1 MREIGRVINGLGI
14 PESTRWHDGRVWLC
28 NWGAGENLAV
38 STGGESEVTAHLA
51 PQTLPFSVD
60 WLPDGRLL
68 AVDGPRRLLLRLEPD
83 RALAPVAE
91 LNSLGDGAA
100 NELVVDRAGNAFV
113 NGGAGSVVRVTP
125 DGSVRKVAEGLAI
138 GLLVYN
144 AAYSYIGP
152 YLEQTVADKLRVL
165 DVNCRGPLVLTFY
178 RGVWCPY
185 CNMELQALEAAK
197 PEFDR
202 YGASLVAIS
211 PQTAPN
217 SRKSVRQNK
226 LSFPILSDA
235 KGKVGA
241 AFGLRF
247 DLPDYLV
254 ELYKQLKND
263 LPTFNDDPSWT
274 LPMPARYVIGQD
286 GVILYSEVNPDYTRR
301 PEPEDMIPVLQRAAA
316 VKV

>member
-1 MREIGRVINGLGI
+1 MSLQARLDAFKADFEAGKPPYSVPRSTIETMHRATADLI
-14 PESTRWHDGRVWLC
+14 ESGAAQRAKKPGDVAPSFALNDSDG
-28 NWGAGENLAV
+28 NAV
-38 STGGESEVTAHLA
+38 SST
-51 PQTLPFSVD
+51 D
-60 WLPDGRLL
+60 LL
-68 AVDGPRRLLLRLEPD
+68 
-83 RALAPVAE
+83 
-91 LNSLGDGAA
+91 
-100 NELVVDRAGNAFV
+100 
-113 NGGAGSVVRVTP
+113 
-125 DGSVRKVAEGLAI
+125 K
-138 GLLVYN
+138 
-144 AAYSYIGP
+144 
-152 YLEQTVADKLRVL
+152 
-165 DVNCRGPLVLTFY
+165 RGPLVLSFY

-185 CNMELQALEAAK
+185 CNMELQALQAAK
-197 PEFDR
+197 PEFDK
-202 YGASLVAIS
+202 YDASLVAIS

-226 LSFPILSDA
+226 LSFPILSDV

-274 LPMPARYVIGQD
+274 LPMPARYIIGQD

-316 VKV
+316 VTA

>member
-1 MREIGRVINGLGI
+1 MSLQAKLDTFKADFEAGKAPYSVPCSVIEMMHRATADLI
-14 PESTRWHDGRVWLC
+14 ES
-28 NWGAGENLAV
+28 GAARRAKKAGDV
-38 STGGESEVTAHLA
+38 A
-51 PQTLPFSVD
+51 PPFSLKDPEGNTVNSAD
-60 WLPDGRLL
+60 
-68 AVDGPRRLLLRLEPD
+68 LLR
-83 RALAPVAE
+83 
-91 LNSLGDGAA
+91 
-100 NELVVDRAGNAFV
+100 
-113 NGGAGSVVRVTP
+113 
-125 DGSVRKVAEGLAI
+125 
-138 GLLVYN
+138 
-144 AAYSYIGP
+144 
-152 YLEQTVADKLRVL
+152 
-165 DVNCRGPLVLTFY
+165 RGPLVLSFY

-185 CNMELQALEAAK
+185 CNMELQALQAAK

-202 YGASLVAIS
+202 YGASLAAIS

-226 LSFPILSDA
+226 LSFPILSDV

-241 AFGLRF
+241 AYGLRF
-247 DLPDYLV
+247 NLPGYLV

-301 PEPEDMIPVLQRAAA
+301 PEPQDMIPVLPRAAA

>member
-1 MREIGRVINGLGI
+1 MSLQAKLDAFKADFEAGKPPYNVPYSVVETMHRATAELIESGAARRAKKAGDVAPSFSLKDPEGNVIN
-14 PESTRWHDGRVWLC
+14 SAD
-28 NWGAGENLAV
+28 
-38 STGGESEVTAHLA
+38 
-51 PQTLPFSVD
+51 
-60 WLPDGRLL
+60 LL
-68 AVDGPRRLLLRLEPD
+68 
-83 RALAPVAE
+83 
-91 LNSLGDGAA
+91 
-100 NELVVDRAGNAFV
+100 
-113 NGGAGSVVRVTP
+113 
-125 DGSVRKVAEGLAI
+125 K
-138 GLLVYN
+138 
-144 AAYSYIGP
+144 
-152 YLEQTVADKLRVL
+152 
-165 DVNCRGPLVLTFY
+165 RGPLVLSFY

-185 CNMELQALEAAK
+185 CNMELLALEAAK

-202 YGASLVAIS
+202 YAASLVAIS

-226 LSFPILSDA
+226 LSFPILSDV

-263 LPTFNDDPSWT
+263 LPTFNDDPSWS
-274 LPMPARYVIGQD
+274 LPMPARYVIGRD
-286 GVILYSEVNPDYTRR
+286 GAILYSEVNPDYTRR